1 MVIHHPFLL
10 RKVFGMMIDTDKLAS
25 DTFLT
30 YSLLKCSAE
39 FSKFTEKIL
48 ECSTNNH
55 LGVNLTNHG

>member
-39 FSKFTEKIL
+39 FSKFTEKNIRML
-48 ECSTNNH
+48 HKQPLRRKSD
-55 LGVNLTNHG
+55 